1 MFNVMM
7 VLWAASA
14 PGVFAL
20 RASRA
25 TTKSGRVSA
34 WGGCL
39 AALAV
44 VGLMAIQFFGGGRKD
59 AQGVLALFFGPAF
72 AWVAA
77 LGVACSIWLGFW
89 LWGLGRGQRK
99 ESR

>member
-1 MFNVMM
+1 MLFNVMV

-25 TTKSGRVSA
+25 TTKAGRVGA
-34 WGGCL
+34 WGGCFT
-39 AALAV
+39 ALGM
-44 VGLMAIQFFGGGRKD
+44 VGLMAIQFFGGRKD

-77 LGVACSIWLGFW
+77 LLVACFLWLGVR
-89 LWGLGRGQRK
+89 LWSPGHEQRK
-99 ESR
+99 ERR